1 MGAAALENVGKWCA
15 QEEGKNMHVDEHPRF
30 LPTQPVRKLLQL
42 SRGKI
47 VLIGTRV
54 MTVELVKTE
63 KIRDLF

>member
-1 MGAAALENVGKWCA
+1 MSIRGSY
-15 QEEGKNMHVDEHPRF
+15 P
-30 LPTQPVRKLLQL
+30 QPVRKLLQL